1 MAEEPLDVNLAR
13 MREWLKE
20 RQMIRDDWR
29 ASLQAIQDK
38 VGRAL
43 EGLPE
48 NEALAEVKEG
58 INVKEVNY
66 LLCRKLRDIL
76 TSDKDTSQKNW
87 LGQYKNQATKE
98 WETILSLYH
107 KDNVHLAEAA
117 QVLAQ
122 NVQFEIPA
130 IQKMIQQCTRQQQEL
145 HRKEN
150 EYKRGAGEYKARF
163 EAECL
168 KLGIEGGNLMKELLK
183 RSEELPKLYL
193 EMIET
198 AKSDEIRRACE
209 LYVCYVRYI
218 TEKDSELK
226 DLLPSLSKIT
236 QEPLP
241 SLQQMESI
249 AFAEDAVTLEDM
261 QSLVNDVEPSAV
273 AEIDWGD
280 LDVGQQ
286 QEETGGIDWGEPE
299 QAAGDGGIDWGDSE
313 AVQGDVEQ
321 AAEIDWGEIADM
333 ADITVEEDCAVGAA
347 MEDLTGVPFCLI
359 RKKMRWLPERFS
371 RPTPQEGDAFIYCML
386 SCLTL
391 RSKLLNDIMEIHT
404 FVRARISE
412 LQSSEYIAV
421 VDEKRPAELDKETES
436 FLQSCSKRFRER
448 LVSSLEMRRSNAC
461 KLEACIE
468 DCQRKRQELGETIR
482 ELQPKLSA
490 LIQNTRSMQRGTE
503 AVLMIMTDLLKRP
516 VNIVGDINMVLRE
529 G

>member
-98 WETILSLYH
+98 WETILALYH

-198 AKSDEIRRACE
+198 AKSDEIRRACD
-209 LYVCYVRYI
+209 LYACYVRYI

-226 DLLPSLSKIT
+226 DLLPSLR
-236 QEPLP
+236 
-241 SLQQMESI
+241 
-249 AFAEDAVTLEDM
+249 
-261 QSLVNDVEPSAV
+261 
-273 AEIDWGD
+273 
-280 LDVGQQ
+280 LDVC
-286 QEETGGIDWGEPE
+286 
-299 QAAGDGGIDWGDSE
+299 DS
-313 AVQGDVEQ
+313 
-321 AAEIDWGEIADM
+321 
-333 ADITVEEDCAVGAA
+333 
-347 MEDLTGVPFCLI
+347 
-359 RKKMRWLPERFS
+359 
-371 RPTPQEGDAFIYCML
+371 
-386 SCLTL
+386 
-391 RSKLLNDIMEIHT
+391 
-404 FVRARISE
+404 
-412 LQSSEYIAV
+412 
-421 VDEKRPAELDKETES
+421 S
-436 FLQSCSKRFRER
+436 F
-448 LVSSLEMRRSNAC
+448 
-461 KLEACIE
+461 
-468 DCQRKRQELGETIR
+468 
-482 ELQPKLSA
+482 
-490 LIQNTRSMQRGTE
+490 
-503 AVLMIMTDLLKRP
+503 MT
-516 VNIVGDINMVLRE
+516 
-529 G
+529 